1 MWLLTCVV
9 RYHCQQR
16 VIRPLTCLVLVK
28 VHEAVLF
35 GDCAYLYDF
44 FSEILEVLGPA
55 LLTRD
60 QVLFQLFVFD
70 RVVPQQVVVPQ
81 HVRLHV
87 GDNAYSLECLIQGI
101 LTCMPNAP

>member
-1 MWLLTCVV
+1 
-9 RYHCQQR
+9 
-16 VIRPLTCLVLVK
+16 
-28 VHEAVLF
+28 
-35 GDCAYLYDF
+35 
-44 FSEILEVLGPA
+44 
-55 LLTRD
+55 
-60 QVLFQLFVFD
+60 LFVFD